1 MEQLCSVPR
10 ILISATGSGCGKT
23 TVTAAILGALCKRGL
38 QVQSFKCGPD
48 YLDPMFHQYITG
60 RPAYHADPFFLEP
73 QPMRRL
79 VSCVGASA
87 DVSVLE
93 GAMGYYDGI
102 GQTERASAYT
112 VSQILEVPTL
122 LVLSPKGMGCSE
134 GHSARAFC
142 SFAAPI
148 PFGASF

>member
-23 TVTAAILGALCKRGL
+23 TVTAAILGALYKRGL

-73 QPMRRL
+73 QLMRRL
-79 VSCVGASA
+79 VSRVGASA
-87 DVSVLE
+87 DVGTSKIW
-93 GAMGYYDGI
+93 D
-102 GQTERASAYT
+102 T
-112 VSQILEVPTL
+112 V
-122 LVLSPKGMGCSE
+122 
-134 GHSARAFC
+134 
-142 SFAAPI
+142 
-148 PFGASF
+148 